1 MFYFYIEI
9 TTNVTISFG
18 VLKTSVTIL
27 KDITSLTQKATM
39 IGENKNYD
47 IHRDLIEGCGNNDR
61 KAQVRIYELYYK
73 AMYNASYRILNN
85 AEEAEDT
92 MQEAFLDAFRKIGSY
107 RGTGSFGAWLKR
119 IVVNKSLDKYRVR
132 KEFERLDEQ
141 YDELA
146 DTTDTDDSN
155 AETVFMQLEKIRTAL
170 ERIPDQYRI
179 ILSLHLLEGYDHREM
194 ARILNLSY
202 NNVRTRYTRAKQ
214 RLLKEIFKT
223 KDNPVDP
230 VNN

>member
-1 MFYFYIEI
+1 
-9 TTNVTISFG
+9 
-18 VLKTSVTIL
+18 
-27 KDITSLTQKATM
+27 M

-155 AETVFMQLEKIRTAL
+155 AEAVFMQLEKIRTAM
-170 ERIPDQYRI
+170 EKIPDQYRI
-179 ILSLHLLEGYDHREM
+179 ILSLHLLEGYDYREM